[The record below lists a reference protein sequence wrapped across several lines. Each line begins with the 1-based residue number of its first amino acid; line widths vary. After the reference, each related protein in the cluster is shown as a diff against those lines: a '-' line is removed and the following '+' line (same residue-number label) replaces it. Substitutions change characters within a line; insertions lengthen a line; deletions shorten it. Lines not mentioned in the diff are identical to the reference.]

1 MPPVSVMQ
9 MLLPTLVNGEYSFD
23 TAALD
28 TDGVKLLQK
37 WVQKYTNRG
46 LPRHL
51 ARGESKEEAGLR
63 QSKLLEYYSSRKG
76 GATGHNP
83 LRGGRLKTYTLQI
96 QLGSGTPL
104 HRTGLGW
111 CRHATSRARVR
122 ACHVCARARALSLSS
137 LSLTETETEKAEH
150 AQTHTHGA
158 RVVLPCHLPCACA
171 CMSCLRARSL
181 SLSLSRSL
189 SWVHEPPAERFCAS
203 CAVASSRCRYQR
215 ILELLKEL
223 HKGGQGRYVVCT
235 SRV

>member
-28 TDGVKLLQK
+28 TDGVKSLQK
-37 WVQKYTNRG
+37 WVQKHANRG

-51 ARGESKEEAGLR
+51 ARGGSKEEAGLR
-63 QSKLLEYYSSRKG
+63 QSKLLEHYSSRKG

-111 CRHATSRARVR
+111 CRHATFRARVR
-122 ACHVCARARALSLSS
+122 ACHVCAL
-137 LSLTETETEKAEH
+137 
-150 AQTHTHGA
+150 
-158 RVVLPCHLPCACA
+158 
-171 CMSCLRARSL
+171 SL
-181 SLSLSRSL
+181 SLSLSALSL
-189 SWVHEPPAERFCAS
+189 AHRDRDGESRACAD
-203 CAVASSRCRYQR
+203 AHAR
-215 ILELLKEL
+215 
-223 HKGGQGRYVVCT
+223 G
-235 SRV
+235 

>member
-51 ARGESKEEAGLR
+51 ARGESKEEGGLR

-83 LRGGRLKTYTLQI
+83 LRGGRLKTYTLHI
-96 QLGSGTPL
+96 QLG
-104 HRTGLGW
+104 
-111 CRHATSRARVR
+111 
-122 ACHVCARARALSLSS
+122 
-137 LSLTETETEKAEH
+137 
-150 AQTHTHGA
+150 
-158 RVVLPCHLPCACA
+158 
-171 CMSCLRARSL
+171 
-181 SLSLSRSL
+181 
-189 SWVHEPPAERFCAS
+189 
-203 CAVASSRCRYQR
+203 
-215 ILELLKEL
+215 
-223 HKGGQGRYVVCT
+223 
-235 SRV
+235 